1 LGEEPF
7 GRLLVSGINAAGAE
21 KFPGLRGG
29 RKVVMGKLFRFLLV
43 LLGLVL
49 AATAVYAFTRSQK
62 KGDGLKLIEA
72 GTGSITEKAVAV
84 GQIQPR
90 QKFSV
95 KSKISGIVKS
105 CRIQVG
111 DFVRAGDPLFEIAP
125 DPTPLEQTEVD
136 RQVDSAQASYNRAKL
151 DYQRSV
157 ELQRQGIV
165 PKSDVDS
172 RRETYELAK
181 IALEKAQQNRELTKK
196 GRVVMEGT
204 DIDSVIRA
212 PSAGTI
218 LTRTVNPGDPVVP
231 LTSYQP
237 GTEMATIADMKDLI
251 FRGTVDEIDVGKL
264 RVGMIARI
272 KVGALPTD
280 VVTGHVSRIAPQ
292 AQQKEGATLFDV
304 EIELDPAPNITLRAG
319 YSANADLIIREKK
332 DILTIPERL
341 VIFEDGGKKTFVE
354 LPGDSPKG
362 EPKKVPVKIGISDG
376 LNVEVLEGL
385 KKGDKVVQRPPKEI
399 S

>member
-1 LGEEPF
+1 
-7 GRLLVSGINAAGAE
+7 
-21 KFPGLRGG
+21 
-29 RKVVMGKLFRFLLV
+29 MGKLFRVLLV

-49 AATAVYAFTRSQK
+49 AATAVYAFTRSRK
-62 KGDGLKLIEA
+62 KDDGLKLIDA
-72 GTGSITEKAVAV
+72 TTGSITEKAVAV

-95 KSKISGIVKS
+95 KSKISGIVKT
-105 CRIQVG
+105 CRVQVG
-111 DFVRAGDPLFEIAP
+111 DVVRAGDPLFEIAP

-136 RQVDSAQASYNRAKL
+136 RQVDSAQASYNRAKV
-151 DYQRSV
+151 DFERSV

-165 PKSDVDS
+165 PKSEVDT
-172 RRETYELAK
+172 RRESYELAK
-181 IALEKAQQNRELTKK
+181 IALEKAEQNRELTKK
-196 GRVVMEGT
+196 GRVVMAGT

-218 LTRTVNPGDPVVP
+218 LTRSVNPGDPVVP

-237 GTEMATIADMKDLI
+237 GTEMATIADMNDLI
-251 FRGTVDEIDVGKL
+251 FKGTVDEIDVGKL
-264 RVGMIARI
+264 RAGMVARI

-354 LPGDSPKG
+354 LPGETPKA
-362 EPKKVPVKIGISDG
+362 EPKKIPVKIGISDG